1 MGHTRMAT
9 QGSARKRKNN
19 HPFPGEAGGRQFA
32 LAHNGVLYNDKQLRY
47 VKGLPFTEIETD
59 SYIGVQLIEQQKALG
74 FSSLRY
80 MAEEVEG
87 SFVFTV
93 LDRRDQ
99 LYIVK
104 GDNPLCICHFPKT
117 GLFVYAST
125 EEILQTALS
134 GIGFLSEKPVQIT
147 IKCGE
152 ILRIG
157 SDGTLERQTF
167 DSFPLYSCW
176 DDPLWWGYGCR
187 PWKPAAPKTDAYLK
201 EVKAIAVSFGYD
213 PEDID
218 RLAEKGFTP
227 EEIEEFLYEGELCHA
242 CQ

>member
-1 MGHTRMAT
+1 M
-9 QGSARKRKNN
+9 
-19 HPFPGEAGGRQFA
+19 
-32 LAHNGVLYNDKQLRY
+32 
-47 VKGLPFTEIETD
+47 
-59 SYIGVQLIEQQKALG
+59 QLIEQQKALG
-74 FSSLRY
+74 FSSLKY

-104 GDNPLCICHFPKT
+104 GDNPLCICHFLKT

-125 EEILQTALS
+125 EEILQSALS

-152 ILRIG
+152 ILCIG
-157 SDGTLERQTF
+157 ADGALERQTF
-167 DSFPLYSCW
+167 DNFPLYSCW
-176 DDPLWWGYGCR
+176 NDPIWWGYRGR
-187 PWKPAAPKTDAYLK
+187 PWKPAAPETDAYLK
-201 EVKAIAVSFGYD
+201 EVKAIAVSFGYA

-218 RLAEKGFTP
+218 QLEEKGFTP